1 MSFYFPYTSKVT
13 AAYFPPLIISLICL
27 ARRVPPFH
35 LLAAFF
41 LATPESI
48 PWFRKSSTIRTV
60 FWAVHHASSTSLT
73 GPINVPLRIAQVWT
87 VKQAGRERPGVM
99 LGAACLAVRK

>member
-48 PWFRKSSTIRTV
+48 PWLRKSSTIRTV
-60 FWAVHHASSTSLT
+60 FFWAVHHASSTSLT
-73 GPINVPLRIAQVWT
+73 GPINVPLRTA
-87 VKQAGRERPGVM
+87 
-99 LGAACLAVRK
+99 

>member
-1 MSFYFPYTSKVT
+1 MNCALPSMSFSFPYTSEVT
-13 AAYFPPLIISLICL
+13 ADYFPPLIISLICL

-48 PWFRKSSTIRTV
+48 PWLCKSSTIHTV
-60 FWAVHHASSTSLT
+60 FWAVHHASSTT
-73 GPINVPLRIAQVWT
+73 GPINVPLRIA
-87 VKQAGRERPGVM
+87 
-99 LGAACLAVRK
+99 